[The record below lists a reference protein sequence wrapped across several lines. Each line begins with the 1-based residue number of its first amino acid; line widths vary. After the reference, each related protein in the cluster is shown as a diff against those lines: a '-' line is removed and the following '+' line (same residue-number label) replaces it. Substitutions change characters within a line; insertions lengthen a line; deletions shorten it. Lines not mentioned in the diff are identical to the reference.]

1 VFCKIDYCSYRFPSL
16 NSSCILPLS
25 HIYFFLYLK
34 SCIFF
39 ISKFDANLYL
49 YFRKFH
55 TKKSFLGFYFTYFSF
70 FFNFLLSALS
80 YSANYLFPSLEPI
93 LLTFLLLTFLLLTF
107 LRLTFLLLTFI
118 LLTFLLL
125 TFFSS
130 PFILFFSFYPNPFL
144 YPELTTERSILFL
157 FVYKCLKLQICL
169 FYTFSFKNNV
179 YSNKK

>member
-1 VFCKIDYCSYRFPSL
+1 MFCKIDYCLYRFPSL

-39 ISKFDANLYL
+39 KFQSLMQTYTYIFVNFIPRNVSKFFRFLLYV
-49 YFRKFH
+49 
-55 TKKSFLGFYFTYFSF
+55 F
-70 FFNFLLSALS
+70 FFFLNFLLSTLS

-93 LLTFLLLTFLLLTF
+93 LLTFLLLTFLL
-107 LRLTFLLLTFI
+107 LTFLLLTFI